1 MFCAFFLSS
10 RRLTNAR
17 QVPSLEDSK
26 ANSNGK
32 PSSNQ
37 FFTKINV
44 LLQKRDFTTVKATVK
59 LLQSVLFCPS
69 KVTFDTMLA
78 YVGDPRNLIVAMNLL
93 RDQAAQLQFEGYHLF
108 KVFVSWHGRIV
119 GFEGVSV
126 FAMYY

>member
-1 MFCAFFLSS
+1 M
-10 RRLTNAR
+10 
-17 QVPSLEDSK
+17 
-26 ANSNGK
+26 
-32 PSSNQ
+32 
-37 FFTKINV
+37 

-108 KVFVSWHGRIV
+108 KVFVSWHGKTV
-119 GFEGVSV
+119 GFAGV
-126 FAMYY
+126 